1 VILSGILG
9 GLGGILLLT
18 DVEPFKYEYR
28 IGLET
33 LVVRTLNQWA
43 LHVGKLIPART
54 LTLKCLAWG
63 VWLQRLN
70 LNRLAGVCLN
80 GGACGL
86 IRQSAPNLTN
96 VLKRLIVLSNGK
108 YRKSFNW
115 YCMAVVSSCCRM
127 FYLLIQRT

>member
-1 VILSGILG
+1 MISSGILG
-9 GLGGILLLT
+9 GLGGTLLLS

-28 IGLET
+28 IGLEI
-33 LVVRTLNQWA
+33 LVVGTLNQWA
-43 LHVGKLIPART
+43 LHVRKLILVCT

-63 VWLQRLN
+63 VRLQRLN

-96 VLKRLIVLSNGK
+96 ILNTLVVLSNGK
-108 YRKSFNW
+108 YR
-115 YCMAVVSSCCRM
+115 
-127 FYLLIQRT
+127 

>member
-1 VILSGILG
+1 MISSGILG
-9 GLGGILLLT
+9 GRGGILLLS

-43 LHVGKLIPART
+43 LHVRLMRLVCT

-63 VWLQRLN
+63 VRLQRLN

-96 VLKRLIVLSNGK
+96 ILRKLIVLSSG
-108 YRKSFNW
+108 
-115 YCMAVVSSCCRM
+115 
-127 FYLLIQRT
+127 Q